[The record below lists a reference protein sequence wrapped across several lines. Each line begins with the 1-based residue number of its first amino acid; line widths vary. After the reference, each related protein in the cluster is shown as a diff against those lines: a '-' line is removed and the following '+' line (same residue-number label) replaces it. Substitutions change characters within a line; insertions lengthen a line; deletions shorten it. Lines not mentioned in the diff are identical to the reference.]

1 MFASDIGIDLGTA
14 NVLVYVK
21 GKGIVMREPS
31 VVAIDQNTN
40 KILSVGEEARQM
52 IGRTPG
58 HIVAVRPLKDGVI
71 ANYDVTEAMLKYFI
85 HKVYGRHRILRPRVV
100 VCAPSGGTSVE
111 TRAILEACA
120 EAGGKKVY
128 IISEPMAAAIGAGL
142 DITQASGSMVVDIG
156 GGTTDVAVISLGGD
170 VVTDSIKTGGD
181 KLDEAI
187 SRYAKKAHNLA
198 IGDRTA
204 EEIKVTIGRACP
216 DYQPAAMEV
225 RGRDL
230 VSGLPRTIEL
240 TSQEISECIQEQI
253 LAIVDMVRAV
263 LEKTPPEL
271 SADIIEKGIV
281 LTGGGA
287 LLTGLDLLIQK
298 ETGIRTIVAEDPM
311 SCVALG
317 IGMFL
322 ESLSKWPDNIIVASR
337 TA

>member
-14 NVLVYVK
+14 NSLVYVK
-21 GKGIVMREPS
+21 GKGIVIREPS

-40 KILSVGEEARQM
+40 KILAVGEEARQM
-52 IGRTPG
+52 LGRTPG

-71 ANYDVTEAMLKYFI
+71 ANYDITEAMLKYFI
-85 HKVYGRHRILRPRVV
+85 RKVYGRFRLLRPRVV
-100 VCAPSGGTSVE
+100 VCVPSGGSSVE
-111 TRAILEACA
+111 TRAVLDACA
-120 EAGGKKVY
+120 QAGAKQVY

-142 DITQASGSMVVDIG
+142 DITEASGSMVVDIG

-170 VVTDSIKTGGD
+170 VVADSVKIGGD

-187 SRYAKKAHNLA
+187 SRYVKRAHNLA

-204 EEIKVTIGRACP
+204 EEIKITIGRACP
-216 DYQPAAMEV
+216 DYKPATMEV

-240 TSQEISECIQEQI
+240 TSQEIFGCIQEQI
-253 LAIVDMVRAV
+253 QAIVNMVKSV

-281 LTGGGA
+281 ITGGGA
-287 LLTGLDLLIQK
+287 LLTGLDLLIEK
-298 ETGIRTIVAEDPM
+298 ETGIRTVIAEDPI
-311 SCVALG
+311 SCVAMG

-322 ESLSKWPDNIIVASR
+322 ESLSKWPHNIIVASR